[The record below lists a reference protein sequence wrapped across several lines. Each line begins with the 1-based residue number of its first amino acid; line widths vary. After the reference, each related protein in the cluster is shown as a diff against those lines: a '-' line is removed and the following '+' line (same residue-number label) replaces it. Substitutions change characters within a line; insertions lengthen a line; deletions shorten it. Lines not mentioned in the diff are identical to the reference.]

1 MTLCSTWC
9 GSLHQCVF
17 QETPKTT
24 TCLKLRTMHVK
35 SHILQATPRPICLFL
50 MPLSRRR
57 ICSQAK
63 RESSGLMGG
72 LKVIGVRLGFPSF
85 LNRQWAKQN
94 SYVYIY
100 IYTVEMDIIWSH
112 WDSANLQN
120 SKKKKD
126 GYDELVSC
134 KHPPGPYRSDLIN
147 DLSTL
152 TLACQN
158 QHAYTM
164 HPFLRN
170 LTQQFNQLQDAQ
182 VYRHYRPEVS
192 FRCVG
197 SLVPTKHGF
206 TIMNR
211 NNF

>member
-1 MTLCSTWC
+1 MSRATSYRPHQDPSVSFWCLCQDVVFALKQKENPQ
-9 GSLHQCVF
+9 GNGQFSLWD
-17 QETPKTT
+17 
-24 TCLKLRTMHVK
+24 
-35 SHILQATPRPICLFL
+35 
-50 MPLSRRR
+50 
-57 ICSQAK
+57 
-63 RESSGLMGG
+63 LMGG
-72 LKVIGVRLGFPSF
+72 LKVIGVRLGFPSS
-85 LNRQWAKQN
+85 LNRKWAKQN
-94 SYVYIY
+94 SYVYIRWKW
-100 IYTVEMDIIWSH
+100 IWFGKPPKF
-112 WDSANLQN
+112 QN
-120 SKKKKD
+120 KKD
-126 GYDELVSC
+126 GYDELVSY
-134 KHPPGPYRSDLIN
+134 KHPPGPFRSDLKN

-158 QHAYTM
+158 FHAYTM

-170 LTQQFNQLQDAQ
+170 LTQQFNQLQDAK